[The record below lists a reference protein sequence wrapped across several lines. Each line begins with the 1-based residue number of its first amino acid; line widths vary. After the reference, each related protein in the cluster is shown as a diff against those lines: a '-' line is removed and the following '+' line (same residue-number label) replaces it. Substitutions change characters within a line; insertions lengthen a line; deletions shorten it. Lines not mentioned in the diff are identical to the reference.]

1 MQQKKVQRIKGT
13 IVKERN
19 ILKIHLDCLDDSEIA
34 SFRLEKF
41 FGLMQGKMKCA
52 FTGLGI
58 EIEGIKLYRK
68 NNSIIMEGEYS
79 EEYFKVRK
87 ALY

>member
-1 MQQKKVQRIKGT
+1 M
-13 IVKERN
+13 
-19 ILKIHLDCLDDSEIA
+19 
-34 SFRLEKF
+34 F
-41 FGLMQGKMKCA
+41 FGLMQGKMKCV
-52 FTGLGI
+52 FTGVGI

-68 NNSIIMEGEYS
+68 DNSIIMEGEYS